1 MLRLLFQFLLLF
13 LSLPLNEFMLASCR
27 GWYRGFFMLMSDEVV
42 VAVVADFADFVV
54 IAIVVVIVSV
64 VSLPSLF
71 LFLIY
76 I

>member
-1 MLRLLFQFLLLF
+1 MFQFLLLF